1 MGSPSNTT
9 GCCGGSFASK
19 RFLHY
24 SPFDMIFSVHLRCF
38 VILGSTHLTS
48 KTPSPSFLMQT
59 HKFLLGSTLTVR
71 SSPSFPIRW
80 FHCYSLHVG
89 QYSAHILRQEAD
101 LRVFMED
108 ESLLLDPL
116 MDYSTVTGL
125 SSEVKERLFKLRPT
139 TMVSSLHR
147 SMLLY

>member
-1 MGSPSNTT
+1 MVRYPGINT
-9 GCCGGSFASK
+9 SDLKNAIPQLSDAD
-19 RFLHY
+19 
-24 SPFDMIFSVHLRCF
+24 PQ
-38 VILGSTHLTS
+38 ILARIDITI
-48 KTPSPSFLMQT
+48 
-59 HKFLLGSTLTVR
+59 R
-71 SSPSFPIRW
+71 SSPSFPICW
-80 FHCYSLHVG
+80 FHYCSLHVG
-89 QYSAHILRQEAD
+89 QYSAHILQQEAD

-116 MDYSTVTGL
+116 MDYSTVTAL